1 VKSFRPGF
9 IESQPIS
16 QTLLQTIRTI
26 GEYKGQERLYQQ
38 QSPQLLEALRDA
50 AVIESTESSNRL
62 EGITAPRERLVQ
74 LAENRATPRDR
85 PEQEIAGYRD
95 VLATIHAN
103 HAGMNFN
110 QGLVRQLHRDLFQ
123 YTTSPGG
130 EWKITD
136 NQITERHPD
145 GTIAVRFGPVP
156 AFRTAEAMESL
167 HAGFVTAWG
176 GGQIEP
182 LLVLSAYVFDFLCV
196 HPFLDGNGR
205 LSRLV
210 TLLLLY
216 QAGYGVGRFIS
227 LEKAVEQ
234 TREGYYEAL
243 GKSSQ
248 GWHEGTHTLVP
259 WWEYLLGV
267 VVLTVY
273 REFEARAGTITTGRG
288 SQSKLVIQAVERL
301 PMPFKIR
308 DIERMAPGVSRPT
321 INRVLQS
328 LRRQGEIRL
337 LSKGRDASWER
348 IAPDVTEHG
357 GPKGEHVMR
366 PTPTSISCETTNE
379 GTEVLVEL
387 VFDLGGEDARQV
399 TVGRRGLSATHM
411 GTQLWKPWLPLEFTL
426 PIEVF
431 DQGQTVELALAL
443 HGYRPEAPEWEKE
456 DWAWR
461 QVFGGALVDGKPV
474 LSPVG

>member
-1 VKSFRPGF
+1 MIMFMSESAVKSFSPGF

-16 QTLLQTIRTI
+16 QALLQTIRTI

-62 EGITAPRERLVQ
+62 EGITAPRARLVQ
-74 LAENRATPRDR
+74 LAENRVTPRDR

-95 VLATIHAN
+95 VLATVHAN

-110 QGLVRQLHRDLFQ
+110 QSLVRQLHRDLFQ
-123 YTTSPGG
+123 YTAAPGG

-145 GTIAVRFGPVP
+145 GTIAVRFEPVP
-156 AFRTAEAMESL
+156 AFRTAEAMEGL
-167 HAGFVTAWG
+167 HAGFVIAWA

-182 LLVLSAYVFDFLCV
+182 LLVLSTYVLDFLCV

-243 GKSSQ
+243 AKSSQ
-248 GWHEGTHTLVP
+248 GWHEGKHTLVP

-267 VVLTVY
+267 VVLTAY

-288 SQSKLVIQAVERL
+288 SQSKLVIQAVKRL
-301 PMPFKIR
+301 PVPFKLR

-328 LRRQGEIRL
+328 LRKQGEIRL

-348 IAPDVTEHG
+348 IERDGTEH
-357 GPKGEHVMR
+357 
-366 PTPTSISCETTNE
+366 
-379 GTEVLVEL
+379 
-387 VFDLGGEDARQV
+387 
-399 TVGRRGLSATHM
+399 
-411 GTQLWKPWLPLEFTL
+411 
-426 PIEVF
+426 
-431 DQGQTVELALAL
+431 
-443 HGYRPEAPEWEKE
+443 
-456 DWAWR
+456 
-461 QVFGGALVDGKPV
+461 
-474 LSPVG
+474 

>member
-1 VKSFRPGF
+1 MNSFKPGY

-16 QTLLQTIRTI
+16 QSLLQTIRTI
-26 GEYKGQERLYQQ
+26 GEYKGQERLYVQ
-38 QSPQLLEALRDA
+38 QSPQVLDALRDEA
-50 AVIESTESSNRL
+50 LIESTESSNRM
-62 EGITAPRERLVQ
+62 EGITAPRERVVQ
-74 LAENRATPRDR
+74 LAERSAQPQDR

-103 HAGMNFN
+103 HANMTFT

-123 YTTSPGG
+123 YTTARGG
-130 EWKITD
+130 EWKMTD

-145 GTIAVRFGPVP
+145 GTVAVRFEPVP

-167 HAGFVTAWG
+167 HGSLSTAWG
-176 GGQIEP
+176 EGRIEP

-205 LSRLV
+205 LSRLM

-243 GKSSQ
+243 AKSSE
-248 GWHEGTHTLVP
+248 GWHEGKHTLVP

-267 VVLTVY
+267 VVLTAY
-273 REFEARAGTITTGRG
+273 KEFEARAGVITTGRG
-288 SQSKLVIQAVERL
+288 SQSRLVIQAVERL
-301 PMPFKIR
+301 PVPFKLK

-328 LRRQGEIRL
+328 LHKQGKIRL
-337 LSKGRDASWER
+337 LSKGRDAAWER
-348 IAPDVTEHG
+348 VERLA
-357 GPKGEHVMR
+357 
-366 PTPTSISCETTNE
+366 PTSISCEASDDGTN
-379 GTEVLVEL
+379 VLVEA
-387 VFDLGGEDARQV
+387 VFQLGGDSARQV
-399 TVGRRGLSATHM
+399 TVGMRGSLSTQI
-411 GTQLWKPWLPLEFTL
+411 GTQLWAPWLPIEFSL
-426 PIEVF
+426 PIEMF
-431 DQGQTVELALAL
+431 ATGQAVELAVAL
-443 HGYRPEAPEWEKE
+443 HGPRPEAPTWETE
-456 DWAWR
+456 DWTWR
-461 QVFGGALVDGKPV
+461 QVYSGGLVDGRPV
-474 LSPVG
+474 LTPVD